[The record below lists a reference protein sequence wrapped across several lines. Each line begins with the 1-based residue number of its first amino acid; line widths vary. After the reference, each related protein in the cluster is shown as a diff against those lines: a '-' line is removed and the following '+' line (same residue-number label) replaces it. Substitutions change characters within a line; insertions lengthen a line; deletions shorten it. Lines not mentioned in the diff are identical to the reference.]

1 MNSCCVIGLG
11 YIGLPTALL
20 ASKAGL
26 RVFGVDINKEI
37 IESINNGKCHIQEP
51 GLNEIFTEV
60 VKSGLL
66 TAHLKPVEADIYIIA
81 VPTPIFKKQNNI
93 PLPNTDIVFQAIDS
107 ILKVI
112 KEESLIIIE
121 STSPTGTSQKIAQY
135 IKSKTDFQLNKINI
149 AYCPERVIPGNT
161 IYEMINN
168 NRVIG
173 GINEES
179 RNRSK
184 KFYEYFCK
192 GEIITTNANTA
203 EMVKLAENAF
213 RDVNIAFA
221 NELSMI
227 CSDLKIDTEELINIA
242 NNHPRVNILSPG
254 CGVGGHCIAID
265 PWFIAAQSPN
275 KSKLIQTARKVN
287 NEKTKWVI
295 SKIKE
300 QIDELSIKLYKPP
313 IIGCLG
319 LSFKPNIEDLR
330 ESPALLITTELIK
343 HGYKI
348 LSCEPNIKSHPKIN
362 LSNLDEVIEKSD
374 ILIFLVAHNCFKDLN
389 LSEKKIID
397 VCGITK
403 KKF

>member
-121 STSPTGTSQKIAQY
+121 STSPTGTSQKIVQY

-192 GEIITTNANTA
+192 GEIITTDANTA

-300 QIDELSIKLYKPP
+300 QIDELSIKLSKPP